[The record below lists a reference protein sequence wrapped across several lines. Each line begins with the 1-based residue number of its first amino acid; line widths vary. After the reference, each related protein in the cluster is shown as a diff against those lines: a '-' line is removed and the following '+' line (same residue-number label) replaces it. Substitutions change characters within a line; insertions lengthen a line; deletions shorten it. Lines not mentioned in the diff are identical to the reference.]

1 MLQSGEVKKMANAIG
16 RPAGTPQGENAMSIS
31 HTRLRIAS
39 SARRVG
45 TTRRALLKGAAIAG
59 AGLAFRPM
67 APFISNAEA
76 ATPTLRLLMWQPYAI
91 NETIAEFESKFGA
104 KFAPTFFDGNSD
116 AFNQMKVGGTKDF
129 HIVQG
134 DGFWPRLYFRQGLT
148 QAVDYGKIASMAN
161 VFPDFLPPNFPL
173 LADPSGEHKVAAP
186 NCWGGYGITVNSSQ
200 VAAGDIGSIS
210 LLLNEKYKGKMS
222 TNSRFEENIALIG
235 ILAATNLGTISGPR
249 PDGNPFNPY
258 NLTDAELEETKKL
271 LIQQKKLLLTRYQDY
286 DAPDRLMRGGAVWAA
301 PEFAE
306 TYRHLTVLKQDGK
319 LDFDIQH
326 VLKPKE
332 GGLGWV
338 DTWMISSGADSE
350 RVELAHHWMDSFL
363 KKDNY
368 VRVVRSTG
376 YGGTVDLRDLLS
388 PNEMELYFQN
398 RSSEASQLHMFDQPS
413 SPEKWER
420 IWSDVEAS

>member
-1 MLQSGEVKKMANAIG
+1 
-16 RPAGTPQGENAMSIS
+16 MSIS
-31 HTRLRIAS
+31 QRRVQIAS
-39 SARRVG
+39 PSPLGG
-45 TTRRALLKGAAIAG
+45 TTRRALLKSAGLVG
-59 AGLAFRPM
+59 AGLVFRPM
-67 APFISNAEA
+67 APFIGNAEA

-91 NETIAEFESKFGA
+91 NETVAEFEAKFGA
-104 KFAPTFFDGNSD
+104 KLAPTFFDGNSE
-116 AFNQMKVGGTKDF
+116 AFNKMKVGGTKDF
-129 HIVQG
+129 DIVQG

-148 QAVDYGKIASMAN
+148 QPVDYGKIPNLAH

-173 LADPSGEHKVAAP
+173 LADESGEHKVAAP
-186 NCWGGYGITVNSSQ
+186 NCWGGYGITVNASE
-200 VAAGDIGSIS
+200 VAAEDIGSIN
-210 LLLNEKYKGKMS
+210 LLLNEKYKGKIS
-222 TNSRFEENIALIG
+222 TNSRFEENIALMG
-235 ILAATNLGTISGPR
+235 ILAATNLGTISAPR
-249 PDGNPFNPY
+249 PDGKPFNPY
-258 NLTDAELEETKKL
+258 ALTDEELQEVKRL

-286 DAPDRLMRGGAVWAA
+286 DALDRLMRGGAVWIA

-306 TYRHLTVLKQDGK
+306 TYRRLTVLRQQGK
-319 LDFDIQH
+319 LEFDIKH

-350 RVELAHHWMDSFL
+350 RVELAHHWIDSFL
-363 KKDNY
+363 KKENY
-368 VRVVRSTG
+368 VRVVRTTG

-388 PNEMELYFQN
+388 ANEIELYFQD